1 MKKHQ
6 MLLNDAENVT
16 LRNGLTSRER
26 EQRVG
31 RIVAAAV
38 GAYLLL
44 CFLVPLVLPEGT
56 VPELSGRANALDY
69 ASQESWG
76 NLNHGDDAK
85 LGHDQPSRGTFAWS
99 ELNPFWGFV
108 YAFGDLNC
116 HQKHERSW
124 EINGNQMP
132 VCTRDI
138 GIFIG
143 LFIGAALFGLR
154 GVNRWTVRDTFL
166 SVFPDEKIETLYLKD
181 RRMVAMLLVIGI
193 GLVPMGIDG
202 FTQLLTGYES
212 TNPVRVVTGLFSGL
226 VIGWWFS
233 AALCARAA
241 FFEEDATRVSLP
253 ANARLMMK

>member
-1 MKKHQ
+1 
-6 MLLNDAENVT
+6 MLLNDAETVT

>member
-1 MKKHQ
+1 

-181 RRMVAMLLVIGI
+181 RRMVAMLLLIGI
-193 GLVPMGIDG
+193 GIAPMGIDG

-241 FFEEDATRVSLP
+241 FFDEDATRVFLP

>member
-1 MKKHQ
+1 

-166 SVFPDEKIETLYLKD
+166 SVFPDDKIETLYLKD
-181 RRMVAMLLVIGI
+181 RRMVAMLLLIGI
-193 GLVPMGIDG
+193 GLAPMGIDG

-241 FFEEDATRVSLP
+241 FFDEDATRVSLP

>member
-1 MKKHQ
+1 

-181 RRMVAMLLVIGI
+181 RRMVAMLLLIGI
-193 GLVPMGIDG
+193 GIAPMGIDG

-241 FFEEDATRVSLP
+241 FFDEDATRVSLP

>member
-1 MKKHQ
+1 

-69 ASQESWG
+69 ASQGSWG
-76 NLNHGDDAK
+76 NLDHGDDAK

-138 GIFIG
+138 GIFLG

-181 RRMVAMLLVIGI
+181 RRMVAMLLMIGI
-193 GLVPMGIDG
+193 GLAPMGIDG

-241 FFEEDATRVSLP
+241 FFDEDATRVSLP

>member
-1 MKKHQ
+1 
-6 MLLNDAENVT
+6 MLLNDAGNVT

-31 RIVAAAV
+31 RIVAAAA

-181 RRMVAMLLVIGI
+181 RRMVAMLLLIGI
-193 GLVPMGIDG
+193 GIAPMGIDG

-241 FFEEDATRVSLP
+241 FFDEDATRVSLP

>member
-1 MKKHQ
+1 
-6 MLLNDAENVT
+6 MLLNDAGNVT

-181 RRMVAMLLVIGI
+181 RRMVAMLLLIGI
-193 GLVPMGIDG
+193 GIAPMGIDG

>member
-1 MKKHQ
+1 

-181 RRMVAMLLVIGI
+181 RRMVAMLLLIGI
-193 GLVPMGIDG
+193 GIAPMGIDG

-241 FFEEDATRVSLP
+241 FFDEDATKVSLP

>member
-1 MKKHQ
+1 

-76 NLNHGDDAK
+76 NLNHGDNAK

-181 RRMVAMLLVIGI
+181 RRMVAMLLLIGI
-193 GLVPMGIDG
+193 GIAPMGIDG

-241 FFEEDATRVSLP
+241 FFDDDATRVSLP